1 MKQISPNKIIS
12 IMQRIKIFKFEIIVH
27 ILKMVLSL
35 KKLNKWNELYMA
47 YKNQHSTY
55 LGTLHFICTYLKI
68 KSLPKDKSAYI
79 GKGYVHMHRVH
90 WKWHVLKSRKVT
102 IRNSLMLYLTY

>member
-12 IMQRIKIFKFEIIVH
+12 IMQRKIFKFEIIVH
-27 ILKMVLSL
+27 IFKNGFII
-35 KKLNKWNELYMA
+35 KKTKWNELYMA